1 MFDAKQKHWFQSLA
15 SEMLALSKEMK
26 QLKNVTLENLG
37 NKWVKGSDCTFYLWY
52 A

>member
-1 MFDAKQKHWFQSLA
+1 
-15 SEMLALSKEMK
+15 MLALSKEMK

-37 NKWVKGSDCTFYLWY
+37 NKWAKGSDCTFYLWY